1 VLRIRNSLLCSLFQN
16 KPHPF
21 NGVEIRA
28 LSRVRDSMDLV
39 VISQVCSNVVLC
51 FGTMWRISISLQNPN
66 SVIQGVVKPCELYHV
81 DVFREEVLSVV
92 FRVMRWPADSPSI
105 GGGRVA
111 SHSFTS
117 AAYSSCV

>member
-1 VLRIRNSLLCSLFQN
+1 
-16 KPHPF
+16 
-21 NGVEIRA
+21 
-28 LSRVRDSMDLV
+28 MDLV

-92 FRVMRWPADSPSI
+92 FLRHAVACRFSFNRWRQSSFPFLHLCSI
-105 GGGRVA
+105 L
-111 SHSFTS
+111 FL
-117 AAYSSCV
+117 CLIL